1 MKVVASGRRRL
12 TSSATARWSGPMTTA
27 SEAPAP
33 FGAASSTCASSDWP
47 ATGCRTFGIADCM
60 RVPSPAASTIVRLVL
75 PVIRILI
82 VWWRKLRR
90 RRHKAFSLPMETC
103 SSRGKTPRIP
113 DRGAIPVNVYRLI
126 RLRPQEG
133 RERPMAKDSDH
144 LAGSFDTENTG
155 GFLTGLL
162 AEEDNFDRRTLWR
175 LGSWGA
181 AAVGAVV
188 VALMTNHSPIGL
200 YRDQAAGTDLARQS
214 QQIQLVAKE
223 SQNEVR
229 RLASAIET
237 LNGDRDR
244 LYSRVTVL
252 EQGLDSVTG
261 AIARQ
266 NPAAA
271 SPQAA
276 ATASAATEP
285 QSAPQTPVP
294 APAVSPVAAAPAIP
308 VEKPAVDTATKQNP
322 GPAPFP
328 SVAQGTPNSPGT
340 PTAMPL
346 MASKSILA
354 PPDAAPAKLVKP
366 ETPASAV
373 TASPM
378 PEVVAPVASA
388 DDAERDPP
396 WAASSKVAVQR
407 TEFGVD
413 VGGANSLG
421 GLRALWRGL
430 KSNAALSALRP
441 IIVVKESNTGLG
453 MQLRL
458 VAGPLADAAAAAKIC
473 AALLESQRPCET
485 TVFDGQRL
493 AMKAEE
499 PPASVKPVPRRRSIG
514 KRAAVVEEPPQKP
527 ETTLSSLFTR
537 R

>member
-1 MKVVASGRRRL
+1 MV
-12 TSSATARWSGPMTTA
+12 
-27 SEAPAP
+27 
-33 FGAASSTCASSDWP
+33 
-47 ATGCRTFGIADCM
+47 
-60 RVPSPAASTIVRLVL
+60 
-75 PVIRILI
+75 
-82 VWWRKLRR
+82 
-90 RRHKAFSLPMETC
+90 
-103 SSRGKTPRIP
+103 
-113 DRGAIPVNVYRLI
+113 
-126 RLRPQEG
+126 Q
-133 RERPMAKDSDH
+133 DSDH
-144 LAGSFDTENTG
+144 LAGFDTENTG
-155 GFLTGLL
+155 GFLSGLL
-162 AEEDNFDRRTLWR
+162 ADEDHIDRRALWR
-175 LGSWGA
+175 LGSWGVA
-181 AAVGAVV
+181 TIGAIIVAVLA
-188 VALMTNHSPIGL
+188 SQSSIGL
-200 YRDQAAGTDLARQS
+200 RREQMTSADLARQ
-214 QQIQLVAKE
+214 QQIQSVANE
-223 SQNEVR
+223 SQNEAR

-237 LNGDRDR
+237 LNSDRDR
-244 LYSRVTVL
+244 LYARVTVL

-271 SPQAA
+271 SPQVA

-285 QSAPQTPVP
+285 QSTPQTPVP
-294 APAVSPVAAAPAIP
+294 APAVSPMAAAPATP
-308 VEKPAVDTATKQNP
+308 PEKPAVDTATKQNP
-322 GPAPFP
+322 GSAPFP
-328 SVAQGTPNSPGT
+328 SVAQGTPNSPAT
-340 PTAMPL
+340 PTVMPL

-354 PPDAAPAKLVKP
+354 PPETAAN
-366 ETPASAV
+366 AV

-378 PEVVAPVASA
+378 PEVVAPAASA

-458 VAGPLADAAAAAKIC
+458 VAEPLADAAAAAKIC

-499 PPASVKPVPRRRSIG
+499 PPASVKPAPRKRSIG
-514 KRAAVVEEPPQKP
+514 KRAVVEEPPQKP